1 MLFTPKYFYITHFR
15 AISAIL
21 AFSMRL
27 YLKCLKSYRAEIQNL
42 SYLPPNI
49 FLDLFWS
56 YIEHI
61 LFSTFWYWRAP
72 QPSAGARRRDA
83 ECPQTSSILWKLS
96 EDEFSNNQCYDTPR
110 PSPMLVHKE
119 GFAVTST
126 TIVSLLYLM
135 IHQCQRIEGSLF
147 SFSKSVCWFDH
158 MLVIFILTLQNGQLQ
173 QCSSACL

>member
-1 MLFTPKYFYITHFR
+1 M
-15 AISAIL
+15 SAIL

-27 YLKCLKSYRAEIQNL
+27 YLKFLKSYRAEIQNL
-42 SYLPPNI
+42 SYLPQNKLLGSI
-49 FLDLFWS
+49 LKLYWAYFVCYFLL
-56 YIEHI
+56 
-61 LFSTFWYWRAP
+61 LKGP
-72 QPSAGARRRDA
+72 QPYAGARRRDA
-83 ECPQTSSILWKLS
+83 ECPQTYSILWKLS

-158 MLVIFILTLQNGQLQ
+158 MLVIFILTLQSGPLQ
-173 QCSSACL
+173 QCSSACI

>member
-1 MLFTPKYFYITHFR
+1 MW
-15 AISAIL
+15 AIL

-27 YLKCLKSYRAEIQNL
+27 YLKFLKSYRAEIQNL

-49 FLDLFWS
+49 LLGP
-56 YIEHI
+56 I
-61 LFSTFWYWRAP
+61 LKLYWEFFFATFCYWRVP
-72 QPSAGARRRDA
+72 QPSEGARRRDA

-158 MLVIFILTLQNGQLQ
+158 MLVIFILTLQSGPLQ

>member
-1 MLFTPKYFYITHFR
+1 MPLGIY
-15 AISAIL
+15 
-21 AFSMRL
+21 
-27 YLKCLKSYRAEIQNL
+27 
-42 SYLPPNI
+42 PPIYYWDI
-49 FLDLFWS
+49 FWN

-61 LFSTFWYWRAP
+61 LFATFCYWRAP

-119 GFAVTST
+119 EFAVTST

-135 IHQCQRIEGSLF
+135 IHQCQRIEGSK

-158 MLVIFILTLQNGQLQ
+158 MLVIFILTPQNGQLQ